1 MALIQQKSEGIS
13 VFLAAV
19 SRAFSRGDLERV
31 ADGFLFP
38 TTLYVGSG
46 LIYLES
52 AAAMCREFRIYRDNL
67 VAKGF
72 DRAEVQIKGRQI
84 LGEQRVKLTLDWT
97 NHGSGRSNCWRC
109 RKKVRLCWPRACRSS
124 DRGAAGPQVFWPI
137 FGSVPALIRLI
148 LAR

>member
-97 NHGSGRSNCWRC
+97 NHSETGVIGVVHLVAYCTRN
-109 RKKVRLCWPRACRSS
+109 
-124 DRGAAGPQVFWPI
+124 AAREWQIELLEMPKEGQAV
-137 FGSVPALIRLI
+137 
-148 LAR
+148 LAKGLSII